1 MLRDVERKL
10 TPEQYPE
17 WEDLLIRCHR
27 VYNQKRSDSNKLYSF
42 HASEVECISKGKVHK
57 KYEFGCK
64 VSVVT
69 TTRDNWVLGIQAMH
83 GNPYDGHT
91 LASAITQAEIMADG
105 VIDTVFVDRGYRG
118 HDYEGEAEVHLAGK
132 KRISRSLKRWL
143 NRRNAIEPVIGH
155 LKTDNGLDRNYL
167 NPANGGG
174 RGEEGDR
181 INAIL
186 AGCGFN
192 FRKALRAILFVP
204 DFIQARIAQ
213 MWQVTRNIDSWNRT
227 VQMQAT

>member
-1 MLRDVERKL
+1 MGS
-10 TPEQYPE
+10 T
-17 WEDLLIRCHR
+17 
-27 VYNQKRSDSNKLYSF
+27 S
-42 HASEVECISKGKVHK
+42 
-57 KYEFGCK
+57 
-64 VSVVT
+64 
-69 TTRDNWVLGIQAMH
+69 LGIQALH

-91 LASAITQAEIMADG
+91 LAGAITQAEIMADG

-143 NRRNAIEPVIGH
+143 NRRNAIEPIIGH

-167 NPANGGG
+167 

-186 AGCGFN
+186 AGCGFS
-192 FRKALRAILFVP
+192 FRKVLRAILFVP
-204 DFIQARIAQ
+204 DFIQGRIAN
-213 MWQVTRNIDSWNRT
+213 MWQHIRNIDSGYQI
-227 VQMQAT
+227 VQMQAA